1 MRTMEDIVE
10 GVEAETTDMSIE
22 DKEAEGF
29 LVYLTSRLTPL
40 ERGDN
45 VWQLLIGAKDS
56 SKDCFGEA

>member
-1 MRTMEDIVE
+1 MRTMEDTVDMA
-10 GVEAETTDMSIE
+10 GTETTDMSIE

-45 VWQLLIGAKDS
+45 AW
-56 SKDCFGEA
+56 